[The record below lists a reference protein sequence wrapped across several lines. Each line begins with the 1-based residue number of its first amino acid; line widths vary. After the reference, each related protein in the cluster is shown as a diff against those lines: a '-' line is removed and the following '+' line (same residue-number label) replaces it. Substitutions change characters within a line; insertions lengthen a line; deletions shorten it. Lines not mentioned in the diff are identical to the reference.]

1 MSLRQIAAVA
11 VLALASFTIADGKKG
26 VEVPAQQAVQG
37 TDTVAGCYSSLG
49 DMTLDSTDNYN
60 TQGSCAGIC
69 RDKQKPVGAT
79 YLKACYCGTK
89 LPNSKTLLDDSKCNE
104 PCPGYDPQA
113 CGGLG
118 AYTVYNT
125 GVQVNVAEADLD
137 STSSSTTTSAPT
149 STSTTQTS
157 ATTTQTA
164 PATSETPTQD
174 DGSKTSVVGI
184 AVGVVVGVI
193 AAASIAGA
201 AFFFLRKKR
210 NAELEEEHRRNA
222 AVNAFI
228 SGGKPPRSSGGMSI
242 ADSRMDPVM
251 NRRMSDGSIADN
263 QDYSRRILRVW
274 IEIFALNNSANQSL
288 GNQRISPRRSDQMMK
303 TSRIVTILF
312 LPWASMAFDG
322 GYS

>member
-1 MSLRQIAAVA
+1 MSFRQIAAVA
-11 VLALASFTIADGKKG
+11 VLALAPFAIADTKKG

-60 TQGSCAGIC
+60 AQGYCAPVC
-69 RDKQKPVGAT
+69 RDKGKPVGAT

-104 PCPGYDPQA
+104 PCPGFDPQA
-113 CGGLG
+113 CGGLN

-125 GVQVNVAEADLD
+125 GVQVNVAEVDSDD
-137 STSSSTTTSAPT
+137 STSSSTTSAPT
-149 STSTTQTS
+149 STSSTSQTS

-164 PATSETPTQD
+164 PPASQTS
-174 DGSKTSVVGI
+174 SKGDEPKTNVVGI

-193 AAASIAGA
+193 VAAALAGG
-201 AFFFLRKKR
+201 AFFYLRKRR

-228 SGGKPPRSSGGMSI
+228 TGGKPPRSSGGMSI

-263 QDYSRRILRVW
+263 QDYSRRILRVTN
-274 IEIFALNNSANQSL
+274 A
-288 GNQRISPRRSDQMMK
+288 
-303 TSRIVTILF
+303 
-312 LPWASMAFDG
+312 
-322 GYS
+322 

>member
-1 MSLRQIAAVA
+1 MSLRRITAVA
-11 VLALASFTIADGKKG
+11 VLALASFTMADKKG
-26 VEVPAQQAVQG
+26 VEVPAQQATQG

-49 DMTLDSTDNYN
+49 DMTLDSTDEYN
-60 TQGSCAGIC
+60 SQGYCAPNC
-69 RDKQKPVGAT
+69 RNKNKPVGAT

-89 LPNSKTLLDDSKCNE
+89 LPNHKTLVDDSKCNE

-118 AYTVYNT
+118 FFTVYNT
-125 GVQVNVAEADLD
+125 GVQVNVAEAELEP
-137 STSSSTTTSAPT
+137 SSSSTTSAPT

-157 ATTTQTA
+157 EATITETA
-164 PATSETPTQD
+164 PATSETPTKD
-174 DGSKTSVVGI
+174 EGSKTNVVGI
-184 AVGVVVGVI
+184 AVGVVVGVVV
-193 AAASIAGA
+193 AAAIAGI

-242 ADSRMDPVM
+242 ADSRMDPIM

-263 QDYSRRILRVW
+263 QDYSRRILRVTN
-274 IEIFALNNSANQSL
+274 A
-288 GNQRISPRRSDQMMK
+288 
-303 TSRIVTILF
+303 
-312 LPWASMAFDG
+312 
-322 GYS
+322 

>member
-1 MSLRQIAAVA
+1 MSLRRITAVA
-11 VLALASFTIADGKKG
+11 VLALASLTIADTKKG
-26 VEVPAQQAVQG
+26 VEVPAQQPVQG

-49 DMTLDSTDNYN
+49 DMTLDSTDEYN
-60 TQGSCAGIC
+60 AQGYCAPTC
-69 RDKQKPVGAT
+69 RKKGKQTGAT

-89 LPNSKTLLDDSKCNE
+89 LPNHKTLLDDSKCNE

-125 GVQVNVAEADLD
+125 GVQVNVAEAELD
-137 STSSSTTTSAPT
+137 SSSSSTTSAPT
-149 STSTTQTS
+149 STSSSQTS
-157 ATTTQTA
+157 ATNTQTA
-164 PATSETPTQD
+164 PATSESPTND
-174 DGSKTSVVGI
+174 DGSKTNVVGI
-184 AVGVVVGVI
+184 AVGVVVGVVV
-193 AAASIAGA
+193 AASIAGA
-201 AFFFLRKKR
+201 AFFYLRKKR

-263 QDYSRRILRVW
+263 QDYSRRILRVTN
-274 IEIFALNNSANQSL
+274 A
-288 GNQRISPRRSDQMMK
+288 
-303 TSRIVTILF
+303 
-312 LPWASMAFDG
+312 
-322 GYS
+322 